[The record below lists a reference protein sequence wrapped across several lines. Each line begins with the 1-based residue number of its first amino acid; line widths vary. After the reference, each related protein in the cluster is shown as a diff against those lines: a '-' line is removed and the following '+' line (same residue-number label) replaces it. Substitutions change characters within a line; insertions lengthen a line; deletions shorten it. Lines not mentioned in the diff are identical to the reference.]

1 MKKVIFALAAV
12 VALAACSNEQTVSF
26 DKGEAIGF
34 DTFIENSTRAAYDGS
49 YTNATLAS
57 FQVYGTVTGT
67 GEGEQTANIFDGV
80 VVTKGEEGVGTNGW
94 AYDVLY
100 KQYWIPGNNY
110 AFFAIADGNVANTTE
125 VVKNDVNMPT
135 SIKLYDASQQCD
147 ILTADASVENYE
159 KTTNGTNVP
168 FTFKHI
174 MSKAKFTFKNTIAV
188 DTGYSYKVT
197 NVEILNAPMA
207 GVYTI
212 TDGDSGVWAF
222 VDADQDGNND
232 TYTLAFGDVVA
243 NGKAS
248 EFEAAYN
255 LAYNTSAESNYDRLL
270 VPGQQLLEVQFDYQL
285 FKDGNLV
292 DTQVNVETSANVTL
306 VSGNAY
312 NFVVALGEPGDPITF
327 SLETITAWDEDSN
340 DENSVNDNEY
350 EFE

>member
-1 MKKVIFALAAV
+1 MKKVFFALAAV

-80 VVTKGEEGVGTNGW
+80 EVKKDAQGVGTNGW
-94 AYDVLY
+94 AYDVQY

-110 AFFAIADGNVANTTE
+110 AFFAVADGNVANATE
-125 VVKNDVNMPT
+125 VVVNGVNMPVE
-135 SIKLYDASQQCD
+135 IKVSDASQQRD
-147 ILTADASVENYE
+147 VLTADASVVNYV
-159 KTTNGTNVP
+159 KATNGTNVP

-188 DTGYSYKVT
+188 NTGYSYKVT
-197 NVEILNAPMA
+197 NVEILNAPKA

-212 TDGDSGVWAF
+212 TDGANGAWAF

-243 NGKAS
+243 NGKDAD
-248 EFEAAYN
+248 FESAYN
-255 LAYNTSAESNYDRLL
+255 LAYNTSAQSNYDRLL
-270 VPGQQLLEVQFDYQL
+270 IPGQQLLEVEFDYQL
-285 FKDGNLV
+285 FKDGKAI
-292 DTQVNVETSANVTL
+292 DTQTITTKADVELNA
-306 VSGNAY
+306 GRAY
-312 NFVVALGEPGDPITF
+312 NFVINLAEPGDPITF
-327 SLETITAWDEDSN
+327 SLETITGW
-340 DENSVNDNEY
+340 VNE
-350 EFE
+350 

>member
-12 VALAACSNEQTVSF
+12 VALAACSNEETIIA
-26 DKGEAIGF
+26 DKGAAIGF

-67 GEGEQTANIFDGV
+67 GEGEQTANIFNGV
-80 VVTKGEEGVGTNGW
+80 EVKKDAQGVGTNGW
-94 AYDVLY
+94 AYDVEY

-135 SIKLYDASQQCD
+135 SIKLYDASQQRD
-147 ILTADASVENYE
+147 ILTADASVVNYV
-159 KTTNGTNVP
+159 KTTNSTNVP

-197 NVEILNAPMA
+197 NVEILNAPKEA
-207 GVYTI
+207 TYTI
-212 TDGDSGVWAF
+212 TDGDEGTWAY
-222 VDADQDGNND
+222 ADLNGNSTND

-243 NGKAS
+243 NGTEAGVA
-248 EFEAAYN
+248 EAAD
-255 LAYNTSAESNYDRLL
+255 LEYNTSAESNYDRLL
-270 VPGQQLLEVQFDYQL
+270 IPGQQSLKVEFDYQL
-285 FKDGNLV
+285 FKDGKAI
-292 DTQVNVETSANVTL
+292 DTQTITTEANVELNA
-306 VSGNAY
+306 GRAY
-312 NFVVALGEPGDPITF
+312 NFVINLREPGDPITF
-327 SLETITAWDEDSN
+327 SLETITNW
-340 DENSVNDNEY
+340 VNE
-350 EFE
+350 

>member
-12 VALAACSNEQTVSF
+12 VALAACSNEETIIA
-26 DKGEAIGF
+26 DKGAAIGF
-34 DTFIENSTRAAYDGS
+34 DTFVENSTRAAYDGS

-80 VVTKGEEGVGTNGW
+80 VVKKGVQGVGTNGW
-94 AYDVLY
+94 AYDVEY

-125 VVKNDVNMPT
+125 VVKNGVNMPT
-135 SIKLYDASQQCD
+135 SIKLYDASQQRD
-147 ILTADASVENYE
+147 ILTADASVENYV
-159 KTTNGTNVP
+159 KTANSTNVP

-197 NVEILNAPMA
+197 NVEILNAPKEA
-207 GVYTI
+207 TYTI
-212 TDGDSGVWAF
+212 TDGDEGTWAY
-222 VDADQDGNND
+222 ADLNGNSTND

-270 VPGQQLLEVQFDYQL
+270 IPGQQSLKVEFDYQL
-285 FKDGNLV
+285 FKDGKAI
-292 DTQVNVETSANVTL
+292 DTQTITTEANVELNA
-306 VSGNAY
+306 GRAY
-312 NFVVALGEPGDPITF
+312 NFVINLREPGDPITF
-327 SLETITAWDEDSN
+327 SLETITNW
-340 DENSVNDNEY
+340 VNE
-350 EFE
+350 

>member
-26 DKGEAIGF
+26 DKGEQIGF

-67 GEGEQTANIFDGV
+67 GAGEETANIFNGV
-80 VVTKGEEGVGTNGW
+80 VVTKGADGVGTAGW
-94 AYDVLY
+94 AYGVEY

-110 AFFAIADGNVANTTE
+110 AFFAVADGNVANATE
-125 VVKNDVNMPT
+125 VVVNDVKMPVE
-135 SIKLYDASQQCD
+135 IKVSDASQQRD
-147 ILTADASVENYE
+147 VLTADASVENYV
-159 KTTNGTNVP
+159 KATNGTNVP
-168 FTFKHI
+168 FVFKHI

-188 DTGYSYKVT
+188 NTGYSYKVT
-197 NVEILNAPMA
+197 NVEILNAPQA

-212 TDGDSGVWAF
+212 TDGANGAWAF

-248 EFEAAYN
+248 EFENAFN
-255 LAYNTSAESNYDRLL
+255 LVYNTSAQSNYDRLL
-270 VPGQQLLEVQFDYQL
+270 IPGQQSLIVNFDYQL
-285 FKDGNLV
+285 FKDGKLI
-292 DTQVNVETSANVTL
+292 DTQVDVTTEADVTL
-306 VSGNAY
+306 KAGNAY
-312 NFVVALGEPGDPITF
+312 NFVINLAEPGDPITF
-327 SLETITAWDEDSN
+327 SLQTITAWDEGSN
-340 DENSVNDNEY
+340 NANDY